1 MAQHLIA
8 SLISSAPAV
17 LPSGALA
24 IKRWRQPEGNG
35 KDAKSRNMEQV
46 KICFDCYS
54 ASQNSVACS
63 GIKFTFPR
71 IASWLPD
78 MLCNMGFPVL

>member
-24 IKRWRQPEGNG
+24 KKRWRQPEGNG
-35 KDAKSRNMEQV
+35 KDAKSRNME
-46 KICFDCYS
+46 
-54 ASQNSVACS
+54 
-63 GIKFTFPR
+63 
-71 IASWLPD
+71 
-78 MLCNMGFPVL
+78 